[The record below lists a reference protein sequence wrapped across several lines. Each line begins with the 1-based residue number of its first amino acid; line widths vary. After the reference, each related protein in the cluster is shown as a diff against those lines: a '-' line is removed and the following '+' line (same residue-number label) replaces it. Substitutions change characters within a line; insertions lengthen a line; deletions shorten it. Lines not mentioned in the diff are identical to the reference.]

1 MENDKISKL
10 RRKKQLSPTVF
21 LTTQDCNSDYNRAIS
36 DIDKILD
43 KIKKNDLDTMQVADK
58 IYSIVEKCVIKK
70 FITSHLNKFRASEL
84 QSLLLKH
91 DISIDITE
99 V

>member
-1 MENDKISKL
+1 MGNGEINKL

-21 LTTQDCNSDYNRAIS
+21 LTIQDCNNDYNRAIS

-70 FITSHLNKFRASEL
+70 FIANNLNKFHASEL